1 MTDSIVILGVDAIN
15 TAIVGD
21 YNVQYSI
28 TDADGNNTTLIR
40 TVEVI
45 DTTPPSINL
54 NGNSIISIEVGTTY
68 NELGATA
75 SDNYDDDNI
84 INSSIVISGSVNT
97 AALGSYTVSYDVSD
111 SSSNAATTLTR
122 TVNVIDT
129 TKPILSLLGTT
140 PVTIELG
147 QAYSDAGATAS
158 DNYGDDTS
166 ITSAISTSGAV
177 DNTVVGSYT
186 LTYSVSDTSNNQANP
201 ISRTV
206 VVEEN
211 TSPVITLLG
220 ASTMIVEVGNTYID
234 PGVVGTDN
242 YDNDSAI
249 TAAITSSG
257 SVDTSSLG
265 SYLVTYTVSDSS
277 GNAAT
282 PVSRTVQ
289 VVDSTSPSISLV
301 GDASM
306 TISYQ
311 SSFVDPGATATD
323 NYDNNITSSIQVTGS
338 VNENTLATYTL
349 SFDVSDSSGN
359 DAMTVTRQVTVADT
373 TPPSITILGDE
384 TIYLA
389 VGDSYSDAG
398 ATALDNYDLD
408 ISSAITQSGSVDT
421 AVVGT
426 YYIGYNV
433 SDSNGNSAPQAIRTV
448 NVGTPPSISLQ
459 GDNPMTVE
467 IGSSYNE
474 LGAIASDPEDGD
486 LTDEIDISGTVNTNV
501 FGTYQIQYSVTDLN
515 SNTTIVTRTVEVVDT
530 TNPSITLN
538 GDEEITVEV
547 GGSFVDPGATATDTY
562 EGNISSSIA
571 VTGSVDTDT
580 LGTYVI
586 KYNVSDSSGNAAT
599 EVTRT
604 VTVSDTTPPNF
615 SLVGN
620 ATESIE
626 INTTFV
632 DPGAS
637 AIDAY
642 DGDISSSVNVI
653 GTVDTSVVG
662 SSTLYYNISD
672 SSGNAASQL
681 TRTVQVVESTPPVI
695 TLGGNSSV
703 SLEVFGVYTDAGATA
718 LDNYDDDISSS
729 IVLTGNVDHTTVGT
743 YTLRYNVSD
752 SSGNPAAEVVRT
764 VVVEDTTDPVIT
776 LVGDASISLEEGDS
790 FTDPGVTAV
799 DNYDGSLTGAVTTTG
814 AVDTSASGTYLIAY
828 NVSDAQ
834 GNAANQ
840 VVRTVVVGTPPSIN
854 LQGNNPLTIQYNETY
869 TELGATATD
878 VEDGVITSSI
888 TNSGTV
894 NSSILGTYTVQYSVT
909 DSSGAT
915 TVVERT
921 VNVVDT
927 TVPVITL
934 AGNASENFAVGSS
947 YTDPGATAT
956 DNYDGDISNIIST
969 TGSVDSSTVGTYTIT
984 YDVIDSQGNNAI
996 TETRTVNVVDEVA
1009 PTISLFGQA
1018 NINLEVYDTYTESGA
1033 SAIDNYD
1040 GNISSSI
1047 VKSGAVDT
1055 SVIDTY
1061 TLTYDITDANGN
1073 IATTVSRTVVVEDTT
1088 APVIAL
1094 SGQANLTLEVGTAY
1108 TDDGAIVTDNYDIG
1122 LTATVS
1128 PNTIDIN
1135 SVGVY
1140 TLTYTA
1146 VDLSLIHI

>member
-1 MTDSIVILGVDAIN
+1 MDYKLFSNRFVRAVFPYLIVICSLLSISGYASSLYHSKSFTTNPELILNGPNPQQIVLGNSYSELSATASDAEDGPLTDQILIFGVNAIN
-15 TAIVGD
+15 TNIVGV

-28 TDADGNNTTLIR
+28 TDADGNTTTLIR

-54 NGNSIISIEVGTTY
+54 NGNSIVSIEVGTTY

-75 SDNYDDDNI
+75 SDNYDDDNTI
-84 INSSIVISGSVNT
+84 TSSIVTSGSVNT

-129 TKPILSLLGTT
+129 TKPILSLLGST
-140 PVTIELG
+140 PVIIELG
-147 QAYSDAGATAS
+147 QAYSDAGASAS
-158 DNYGDDTS
+158 DNYDDNTS
-166 ITSAISTSGAV
+166 ISAAITTSGAV
-177 DNTVVGSYT
+177 DNTAVGSYT
-186 LTYSVSDTSNNQANP
+186 LTYGVSDTSNNQANP

-206 VVEEN
+206 VVEDN

-220 ASTMIVEVGNTYID
+220 TSTITVEVGNSYID

-257 SVDTSSLG
+257 SVDTSTLG
-265 SYLVTYTVSDSS
+265 SYLVTYTVSDNS

-289 VVDSTSPSISLV
+289 VVDSTKPSINLF

-338 VNENTLATYTL
+338 VNENILATYTL
-349 SFDVSDSSGN
+349 SYDVSDSSEN
-359 DAMTVTRQVTVADT
+359 DATTVTRQVTVADT

-408 ISSAITQSGSVDT
+408 ITSAITQSGSVDT

-426 YYIGYNV
+426 YYIVYNAT
-433 SDSNGNSAPQAIRTV
+433 DSNGNSASQATRTV
-448 NVGTPPSISLQ
+448 VVGTPPSISLQ

-474 LGAIASDPEDGD
+474 LGAIASDPEDGE
-486 LTDEIDISGTVNTNV
+486 LTDDIDISGTVNTNV
-501 FGTYQIQYSVTDLN
+501 FGTYQIQYIVTDSN
-515 SNTTIVTRTVEVVDT
+515 SNTTIVTRTVQVVDT
-530 TNPSITLN
+530 TNPSITLI
-538 GDEEITVEV
+538 GGEEITVEV
-547 GGSFVDPGATATDTY
+547 GGSFVDPGATATDTH
-562 EGNISSSIA
+562 EGNISSAIV
-571 VTGSVDTDT
+571 VTGSVDTDA

-586 KYNVSDSSGNAAT
+586 RYNVSDSSGNAAT

-604 VTVSDTTPPNF
+604 ITVKDTTPPDF

-620 ATESIE
+620 ATVSIE
-626 INTTFV
+626 INTSFV

-637 AIDAY
+637 AIDVN

-662 SSTLYYNISD
+662 STTLYYNILD

-681 TRTVQVVESTPPVI
+681 DRTVQVVESTPPVI

-703 SLEVFGVYTDAGATA
+703 SLEVLSTYTDAGATA
-718 LDNYDDDISSS
+718 LDNYDDDITSS

-743 YTLRYNVSD
+743 YMLRYNVSD
-752 SSGNPAAEVVRT
+752 SSGNAATEVVRT

-776 LVGDASISLEEGDS
+776 LVGDASISLEVGDS
-790 FTDPGVTAV
+790 FTDLGVTAE

-814 AVDTSASGTYLIAY
+814 TVDTSAAGTYLITY

-834 GNAANQ
+834 GNAADP
-840 VVRTVVVGTPPSIN
+840 VVRTVVVGTPPSIS

-878 VEDGVITSSI
+878 VEDGAI
-888 TNSGTV
+888 TNITTSGTV

-927 TVPVITL
+927 IVPVITL
-934 AGNASENFAVGSS
+934 AGNASENVAVGSS
-947 YTDPGATAT
+947 YADPGATAA

-969 TGSVDSSTVGTYTIT
+969 TGSVDSSTVGAYTIT
-984 YDVIDSQGNNAI
+984 YDVIDSQGNSAI

-1018 NINLEVYDTYTESGA
+1018 NINL
-1033 SAIDNYD
+1033 
-1040 GNISSSI
+1040 
-1047 VKSGAVDT
+1047 KCM
-1055 SVIDTY
+1055 
-1061 TLTYDITDANGN
+1061 
-1073 IATTVSRTVVVEDTT
+1073 
-1088 APVIAL
+1088 
-1094 SGQANLTLEVGTAY
+1094 
-1108 TDDGAIVTDNYDIG
+1108 
-1122 LTATVS
+1122 
-1128 PNTIDIN
+1128 
-1135 SVGVY
+1135 
-1140 TLTYTA
+1140 
-1146 VDLSLIHI
+1146 IHIPKVAQAQLTIMRVIFLVR